1 MWIKVYDGATTIG
14 GNKIYL
20 GNGKHGM
27 FLDFGLNFER
37 SGMYFREFIKSRA
50 SRGINDH
57 LEMGFCRISMYIVMI

>member
-1 MWIKVYDGATTIG
+1 
-14 GNKIYL
+14 
-20 GNGKHGM
+20 M

-57 LEMGFCRISMYIVMI
+57 LEMGFCRISMDIVMI